1 MKLQST
7 IAQVETKTYKAEE
20 YLEFEINSQ
29 ERHEFIDGEIVLMSG
44 GTPNH
49 NEITSILNAILRVN
63 LKGQPYSIFASD
75 QRLWVPQFKNYTYPD
90 VMVVAKPIEL
100 QAGRMDTIT
109 NPLLIAEV
117 LSKSTKAY
125 DRDEKFAAYRSIPSF
140 QEYLLIDQYRL
151 QVEQYSKTAANKWIF
166 SEYSSTDDRL
176 TLTSIPVEIS
186 LADLYESIEFSE
198 SEGAIEI

>member
-1 MKLQST
+1 M

-20 YLEFEINSQ
+20 YLEAEVDSQ
-29 ERHEFIDGEIVLMSG
+29 ERHEFLNGEIVLMTG

-49 NEITSILNAILRVN
+49 NEITTNLVVALKLT
-63 LKGQPYSIFASD
+63 LKGKPYRTFSSD
-75 QRLWVPQFKNYTYPD
+75 QRLWIPQLNNYTYPD

-100 QAGRMDTIT
+100 QSGRTDTIT

-117 LSKSTKAY
+117 LSKGTKAY

-151 QVEQYSKTAANKWIF
+151 QVEQYSKTEANKWIF
-166 SEYSSTDDRL
+166 SEYGVIGDRL
-176 TLTSIPVEIS
+176 MLTSVQVEIAI
-186 LADLYESIEFSE
+186 ADLYENIEF
-198 SEGAIEI
+198 I

>member
-1 MKLQST
+1 M
-7 IAQVETKTYKAEE
+7 IAQVETKTYTAQE
-20 YLEFEINSQ
+20 YLEAEVNSLD
-29 ERHEFIDGEIVLMSG
+29 RHEFINGEIILMAG

-49 NEITSILNAILRVN
+49 NEITTNLVVALKLT
-63 LKGQPYSIFASD
+63 LKGKPYRTFSSD
-75 QRLWVPQFKNYTYPD
+75 QRLWVPQLNNYTYPD

-100 QAGRMDTIT
+100 QSGRTDTIT

-151 QVEQYSKTAANKWIF
+151 QVEQYSKTEANKWIF
-166 SEYSSTDDRL
+166 SEYGVIGDRL
-176 TLTSIPVEIS
+176 MLTSVQVEIVI
-186 LADLYESIEFSE
+186 ADLYENIEFSE
-198 SEGAIEI
+198 